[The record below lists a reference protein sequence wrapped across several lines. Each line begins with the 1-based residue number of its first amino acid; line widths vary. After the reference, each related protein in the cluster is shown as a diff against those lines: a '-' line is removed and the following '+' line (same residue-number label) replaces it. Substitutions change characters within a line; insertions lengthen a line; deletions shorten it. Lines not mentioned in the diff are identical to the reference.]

1 MLTPKKVLIADD
13 HPIYLMGLRA
23 LLTPLSGQYHII
35 DEAMTTDELVVKLER
50 QHADILIT
58 DFSMPGA
65 KYNDGLALI
74 ELLKRRWP
82 ALLIIVVTMVSNPG
96 LQRSLM
102 RLGVHS
108 VLGKASLSTE
118 LLHTMKSLTFT
129 LSGARACACARKER
143 ALAKTAINLTPK
155 ENEVLRLLLRGM
167 TVNEISARLSRT
179 KQTVSAQKK
188 SAMRKLGATSEYE
201 LYQSVQQLGLIS

>member
-1 MLTPKKVLIADD
+1 MLKPKKVLIADD

-23 LLTPLSGQYHII
+23 LLNPLSGQYHIV
-35 DEAMTTDELVVKLER
+35 DEAMTTDELVVKLE
-50 QHADILIT
+50 QQPADILIT
-58 DFSMPGA
+58 DFSMPGTR
-65 KYNDGLALI
+65 YNDGLALI
-74 ELLKRRWP
+74 QLVKRRWP
-82 ALLIIVVTMVSNPG
+82 ELLIIVVTMVSNPG

-102 RLGVHS
+102 RLGVHR
-108 VLGKASLSTE
+108 VLNKASLSTE
-118 LLHTMKSLTFT
+118 LLHTMKSLT
-129 LSGARACACARKER
+129 SAMAAGRIGSSKER
-143 ALAKTAINLTPK
+143 TTTKTTVHLTPK

-167 TVNEISARLSRT
+167 TVNEISVRLSRT